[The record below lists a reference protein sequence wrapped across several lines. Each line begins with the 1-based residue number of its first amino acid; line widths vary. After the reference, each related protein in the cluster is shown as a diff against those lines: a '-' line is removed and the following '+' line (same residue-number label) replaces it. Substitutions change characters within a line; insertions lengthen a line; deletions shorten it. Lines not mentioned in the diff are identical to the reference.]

1 VSHPEIRAAML
12 EVAGVRLEPLG
23 PQHRDGLAAAA
34 DHEAI
39 WAHMPLPAHGPH
51 FDRWFD
57 LSLDLA
63 QSGREAVWA
72 VRTLADD
79 ALVGSTRYLA
89 IEAAHRRVEIGHTWY
104 TPAVWAGV
112 VNPAC
117 KFALLHYGFEGLGLN
132 RIELK
137 TDNLNTRSQAAIAK
151 LGAVREGVF
160 RAHMVRR
167 DGSLRDSVYF
177 SVVRSDWPTVRQRL
191 ASRLGI
197 EVPAQSEL
205 TP

>member
-1 VSHPEIRAAML
+1 MTVHPDIRAVAL
-12 EVAGVRLEPLG
+12 EAAGVRLEPLG

-39 WAHMPLPAHGPH
+39 WAHMPMPAHGEH
-51 FDRWFD
+51 FGVWFETA
-57 LSLDLA
+57 LA
-63 QSGREAVWA
+63 IARAGREAVWA
-72 VRTLADD
+72 VRTLADG

-89 IEAAHRRVEIGHTWY
+89 IEPAHRRVEVGHTWY
-104 TPAVWAGV
+104 TPEVWATA

-117 KFALLHYGFEGLGLN
+117 KFALFRYGFESLALN

-137 TDNLNTRSQAAIAK
+137 TDNRNTRSQAAIAK
-151 LGAVREGVF
+151 LGATREGVF

-177 SVVRSDWPTVRQRL
+177 SVVRSDWPAVRQRL
-191 ASRLGI
+191 ASRLGLAC
-197 EVPAQSEL
+197 PALSE
-205 TP
+205 